1 MFIDTQSTENK
12 EYYKKMLAIM
22 GSLSRLYS
30 ESDEPYLDYRVA
42 ENLFCKSFKADNL
55 SRDCTSADASLNG
68 VGFGIKT
75 FGEKRGNTMEKVAE
89 FNANSSS
96 FKDFDIE
103 GLVKEIARLRN
114 ERIETTMKIYA
125 LEQMIYHCVT
135 RTKGKMHVLETPMH
149 FIDIDSI
156 KVLEASKTSIS
167 FKDKYEEY
175 SFNFSKNTL
184 FKRFIIKDTVSEV
197 QVKIIEDPFDVL
209 SGLTSIELPTIVNL
223 TFSPIETEYP
233 HVFLPL
239 YSTRSGEEKEV
250 GEGSGLNQWNAK
262 GRKRDLDEAYIPVPA
277 WIHKKFPNFFPDMD
291 TPFELMLPNKQT
303 MSAKICQQG
312 GKALMS
318 NPNLALGKW
327 ILRDILSIP
336 KGELVTYKKL
346 EDIGL
351 DAVVIYKLPNGNY
364 KIDFAKIGSYDE
376 FEELEN

>member
-1 MFIDTQSTENK
+1 MFIDSQNTEKK

-42 ENLFCKSFKADNL
+42 ENLFCKSFDADNL

-68 VGFGIKT
+68 IGFGIKT

-89 FNANSSS
+89 FNAKSSS
-96 FKDFDIE
+96 FKDFDMK
-103 GLVKEIARLRN
+103 GLVQEIARLRN

-125 LEQMIYHCVT
+125 LEQMMYHCIT
-135 RTKGKMHVLETPMH
+135 RTKGKMHVLETPMRL
-149 FIDIDSI
+149 IDTASI
-156 KVLEASKTSIS
+156 KILDASKTSVS
-167 FKDKYEEY
+167 FKDKHEEY

-184 FKRFIIKDTVSEV
+184 FKRFIIKDTVTEV
-197 QVKIIEDPFDVL
+197 SIKILEDPFDVL
-209 SGLTSIELPTIVNL
+209 AGLTSIELPAVASL
-223 TFSPIETEYP
+223 AFSPIETEYP

-239 YSTRSGEEKEV
+239 YSTRSGDEKEV
-250 GEGSGLNQWNAK
+250 GEGSGLNQWNAG

-277 WIHKKFPNFFPDMD
+277 WIHRKFPDFFPDRE

-318 NPNLALGKW
+318 KSNKELGKW

-336 KGELVTYKKL
+336 QGELVTYKKL

-351 DAVVIYKLPNGNY
+351 DAVIIYKLPDNKY

-376 FEELEN
+376 FEQEEK

>member
-1 MFIDTQSTENK
+1 MFIDSQNEENK
-12 EYYKKMLAIM
+12 EYYKRMLAIM

-75 FGEKRGNTMEKVAE
+75 FGEKRGNTMEKIAE
-89 FNANSSS
+89 FNAKSSS
-96 FKDFDIE
+96 FKDFNTA
-103 GLVKEIARLRN
+103 GLIKEIARLRN

-125 LEQMIYHCVT
+125 LNQMIYHCIT
-135 RTKGKMHVLETPMH
+135 RTKGKMHLLETPMRLV
-149 FIDIDSI
+149 DIDSI
-156 KVLEASKTSIS
+156 KILKSSKTSIS

-197 QVKIIEDPFDVL
+197 LINIIEDPFDVL
-209 SGLTSIELPTIVNL
+209 AGITSIELPAVTDL
-223 TFSPIETEYP
+223 AFSPIETEYP

-239 YSTRSGEEKEV
+239 YSTKSGEDKKV
-250 GEGSGLNQWNAK
+250 GKGSGLNQWNAG
-262 GRKRDLDEAYIPVPA
+262 GRKRNLDEAYIPVPA
-277 WIHKKFPNFFPDMD
+277 WIHRKFPNFFPARD

-318 NPNLALGKW
+318 NPNLALGNW

-336 KGELVTYKKL
+336 QGKLVTYKKL

-351 DAVVIYKLPNGNY
+351 DAVVIYKISDGKY

-376 FEELEN
+376 FEEERN